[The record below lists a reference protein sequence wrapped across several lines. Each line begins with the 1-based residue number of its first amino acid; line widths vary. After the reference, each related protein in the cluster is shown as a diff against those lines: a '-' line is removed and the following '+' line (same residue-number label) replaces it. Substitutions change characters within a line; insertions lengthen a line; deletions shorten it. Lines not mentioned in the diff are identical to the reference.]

1 MRVGVDGHTGH
12 STLPDALRKLD
23 ECADGLGLE
32 LFLSD
37 DLAAVVGDDGSPLL
51 EGRPLPDD
59 LAGLDVLLT
68 LGGDGTLLRGAR
80 IAGPQDVPVLG
91 CNLGHL
97 GFLTAA
103 PADRLGEVLRR
114 LEAGDVVEERRLAL
128 DVRVTRANPDVP
140 GDAPGEESV
149 RSPSERNQL
158 WSGYSLNDA
167 VIHKGGFARLIRMRV
182 WVDDE
187 EIGQYSADGIVIAT
201 ATGSTAYSLSAGGP
215 ILVPQMD
222 AIVATPICPHTL
234 AVRPVVVPADSV
246 ISIELTSDVGGI
258 LVTVDGQPG
267 GSVEPG
273 DRVRVAR
280 SPHPVRLI
288 RLPEHNFF
296 QVLRQKLR
304 WGDVR
309 PSGR

>member
-12 STLPDALRKLD
+12 ATLPDALRKLD
-23 ECADGLGLE
+23 ECAGGIGLE

-37 DLAAVVGDDGSPLL
+37 ELAAVVDGDGSPLL
-51 EGRPLPDD
+51 EGKPLPED

-103 PADRLGEVLRR
+103 PADRLGEVLQR

-128 DVRVTRANPDVP
+128 DVQVTRANSTMP
-140 GDAPGEESV
+140 GADDNADMAGI
-149 RSPSERNQL
+149 PSDRHRM

-201 ATGSTAYSLSAGGP
+201 STGSTAYSLSAGGP

-246 ISIELTSDVGGI
+246 ITIELTSDVGGI

-273 DRVRVAR
+273 DRVHVAR

-309 PSGR
+309 PSER

>member
-1 MRVGVDGHTGH
+1 MRVGVTGHTGH
-12 STLPDALRKLD
+12 ATLRDALRKLD
-23 ECADGLGLE
+23 EC
-32 LFLSD
+32 SD
-37 DLAAVVGDDGSPLL
+37 DLGLDLYLSEELAGVVDDDGSPVLA
-51 EGRPLPDD
+51 GSPLPDD
-59 LAGLDVLLT
+59 FEGVDVLLT

-80 IAGPQDVPVLG
+80 IAGPRDVPVLG

-103 PADRLGEVLRR
+103 PADQLGEVLQR
-114 LEAGDVVEERRLAL
+114 LQSGDYVEERRLGL
-128 DVRVTRANPDVP
+128 DVQVLRASP
-140 GDAPGEESV
+140 ATEGENG
-149 RSPSERNQL
+149 SEAVSGQPTDRQQV

-167 VIHKGGFARLIRMRV
+167 VVHKGGFARLIRMSV

-234 AVRPVVVPADSV
+234 AVRPVVVPAASV
-246 ISIELTSDVGGI
+246 ITIELTSDVGGI

-280 SPHPVRLI
+280 SPHSVRLI

-309 PSGR
+309 PSER

>member
-1 MRVGVDGHTGH
+1 MRVGVHGHTGH
-12 STLPDALRKLD
+12 ETLPDALRMLD
-23 ECADGLGLE
+23 ACADELGLE
-32 LFLSD
+32 LCLSD
-37 DLAAVVGDDGSPLL
+37 EIASVVDDSGAPVLEGEPLGDDL
-51 EGRPLPDD
+51 D
-59 LAGLDVLLT
+59 GLDVLLT

-91 CNLGHL
+91 CNLGRL

-103 PADRLGEVLRR
+103 PADRLGEVLQRFQ
-114 LEAGDVVEERRLAL
+114 AGDYVEERRLAL
-128 DVRVTRANPDVP
+128 DVQVLRSNSAVQSEN
-140 GDAPGEESV
+140 GEEAV
-149 RSPSERNQL
+149 AGRATDRHEM
-158 WSGYSLNDA
+158 WSGYALNDA
-167 VIHKGGFARLIRMRV
+167 VVHKGGFARLIRMRV

-222 AIVATPICPHTL
+222 AIVASPICPHTL
-234 AVRPVVVPADSV
+234 AVRPVVIPAESV
-246 ISIELTSDVGGI
+246 ITIELTSDVGGI

-267 GSVEPG
+267 GTVGPG

-280 SPHPVRLI
+280 SPHSVRLI

-309 PSGR
+309 PSER

>member
-1 MRVGVDGHTGH
+1 VRVGVDGHTGH

-51 EGRPLPDD
+51 EGKPLPDD

>member
-1 MRVGVDGHTGH
+1 VRVGVDGHTGH

>member
-1 MRVGVDGHTGH
+1 V
-12 STLPDALRKLD
+12 
-23 ECADGLGLE
+23 
-32 LFLSD
+32 SD
-37 DLAAVVGDDGSPLL
+37 DLAAVVDNHGSPLIQ
-51 EGRPLPDD
+51 GAPLPDD

-80 IAGPQDVPVLG
+80 LAGPRDVPVLG

-103 PADRLGEVLRR
+103 PADRLAEVLRR
-114 LEAGDVVEERRLAL
+114 FQEGDFVEEKRLAL
-128 DVRVTRANPDVP
+128 DVQVLRSNGGRDEVWDPTDPTRM
-140 GDAPGEESV
+140 
-149 RSPSERNQL
+149 

-167 VIHKGGFARLIRMRV
+167 VVHKGGFARLIRMSV

-234 AVRPVVVPADSV
+234 AVRPVVIPADSA
-246 ISIELTSDVGGI
+246 ITIELTSDVGGI

-267 GSVEPG
+267 GSVESG
-273 DRVRVAR
+273 DRVRAAR

-309 PSGR
+309 PSER

>member
-12 STLPDALRKLD
+12 ATLPDALRKLD

-37 DLAAVVGDDGSPLL
+37 ELAAVVDDDGSPLL
-51 EGRPLPDD
+51 EGKPLPDD

-103 PADRLGEVLRR
+103 PADRLGEVLQR

-128 DVRVTRANPDVP
+128 DVQVTRAKSA
-140 GDAPGEESV
+140 APEEISGV
-149 RSPSERNQL
+149 SLDRHRM

-234 AVRPVVVPADSV
+234 AVRPVVVPANSV
-246 ISIELTSDVGGI
+246 ITIELTSDVGGI

-309 PSGR
+309 PSER

>member
-1 MRVGVDGHTGH
+1 VRVGVDGHTGH
-12 STLPDALRKLD
+12 ATLPDALRKLD

-37 DLAAVVGDDGSPLL
+37 ELAAVVDDDGSPLL
-51 EGRPLPDD
+51 EGKPLPDD

-103 PADRLGEVLRR
+103 PADRLGEVLQR

-128 DVRVTRANPDVP
+128 DVQVTRAKSA
-140 GDAPGEESV
+140 APEEISGV
-149 RSPSERNQL
+149 SLDRHRM

-234 AVRPVVVPADSV
+234 AVRPVVVPANSV
-246 ISIELTSDVGGI
+246 ITIELTSDVGGI

-288 RLPEHNFF
+288 RLPDHNFF

-309 PSGR
+309 PSER

>member
-12 STLPDALRKLD
+12 ATLPDALRKLD

-32 LFLSD
+32 LYLSD
-37 DLAAVVGDDGSPLL
+37 DLAAVVDDDGSPLL
-51 EGRPLPDD
+51 EGRPLPSD

-80 IAGPQDVPVLG
+80 LAGPQNVPVLG

-103 PADRLGEVLRR
+103 PADRLGEVLQR

-128 DVRVTRANPDVP
+128 DVQVTRASASLPRQ
-140 GDAPGEESV
+140 GEDEDISGRV
-149 RSPSERNQL
+149 SDRHRM

-222 AIVATPICPHTL
+222 AIVASPICPHTL

-246 ISIELTSDVGGI
+246 ITIELTSDVGGI

-309 PSGR
+309 PSEL

>member
-1 MRVGVDGHTGH
+1 MRVGVYGHTGH
-12 STLPDALRKLD
+12 ETLPDALRKLG
-23 ECADGLGLE
+23 ECADDLGLE
-32 LFLSD
+32 LSLPDEIASVVDDSGASVLEGEPLGD
-37 DLAAVVGDDGSPLL
+37 DL
-51 EGRPLPDD
+51 E
-59 LAGLDVLLT
+59 GLDVLLT

-80 IAGPQDVPVLG
+80 IAGPQNVPVLG
-91 CNLGHL
+91 CNLGRL

-114 LEAGDVVEERRLAL
+114 FQAGDYVEERRLAL
-128 DVRVTRANPDVP
+128 DVQVLRSNTAVQSENGEDAVAGRATD
-140 GDAPGEESV
+140 
-149 RSPSERNQL
+149 RHQM
-158 WSGYSLNDA
+158 WSGYALNDA
-167 VIHKGGFARLIRMRV
+167 VVHKGGFARLIRMRV
-182 WVDDE
+182 WVDEE

-222 AIVATPICPHTL
+222 AIVASPICPHTL
-234 AVRPVVVPADSV
+234 AVRPVVIPAESV
-246 ISIELTSDVGGI
+246 ITIELTSDVGGI

-267 GSVEPG
+267 GTVGPG

-280 SPHPVRLI
+280 SPHSVRLI

-309 PSGR
+309 PSER

>member
-1 MRVGVDGHTGH
+1 MRVGVHGHTGH
-12 STLPDALRKLD
+12 TTLRDALGNLNA
-23 ECADGLGLE
+23 CADDFGLE
-32 LFLSD
+32 LFVSD
-37 DLAAVVGDDGSPLL
+37 ELAAVVDDRGSPLIH
-51 EGRPLPDD
+51 GAPLPDD

-80 IAGPQDVPVLG
+80 LAGPRDVPVLG

-103 PADRLGEVLRR
+103 PADRLAEVLRR
-114 LEAGDVVEERRLAL
+114 FQEGDFVEEKRLAL
-128 DVRVTRANPDVP
+128 DVQVMRSNGGGREEPWHADDPTRM
-140 GDAPGEESV
+140 
-149 RSPSERNQL
+149 

-167 VIHKGGFARLIRMRV
+167 VVHKGGFARLIRMRV

-234 AVRPVVVPADSV
+234 AVRPVVIPADSA
-246 ISIELTSDVGGI
+246 ITIELTSDVGGI

-267 GSVEPG
+267 GSVESG

-309 PSGR
+309 PSER

>member
-1 MRVGVDGHTGH
+1 VVD
-12 STLPDALRKLD
+12 
-23 ECADGLGLE
+23 
-32 LFLSD
+32 
-37 DLAAVVGDDGSPLL
+37 DDGSPLL
-51 EGRPLPDD
+51 EGKPLPDD

-80 IAGPQDVPVLG
+80 LAGPRNVPVLG

-103 PADRLGEVLRR
+103 PAERLGEVLQR

-128 DVRVTRANPDVP
+128 DVQVTRASASLPRQ
-140 GDAPGEESV
+140 GEKEDISGV
-149 RSPSERNQL
+149 ASDRHRM

-246 ISIELTSDVGGI
+246 ITIELTSDVGGI

-309 PSGR
+309 PSER